1 MSRRPEN
8 SDCKFCMARQKD
20 LNEHGTGEP
29 SGMDFGGVSLANDS
43 FHGIFFLILNSVCP
57 LGERVRKCR

>member
-1 MSRRPEN
+1 
-8 SDCKFCMARQKD
+8 MARQKD